1 MERFLGG
8 PFGPIATGLESPN
21 CARVGVSGP
30 PTLQETSKWPPEE
43 MPELFLTQAS
53 VVLLAQHHN
62 ILDFEPHRLADRGV
76 VPPDWKVQTSATSP
90 FQADIAYDNGVTLE
104 ATPVRLAIG
113 GLADTTL
120 AHEVASAYVKA
131 FPLLAYGALGLNVQ
145 IAAKLA
151 IDPTTWLT
159 SLVSSADK
167 VGGSV
172 IKVTLCGTVQG
183 NVSFQLELSSG
194 AVKRDDAPEG
204 DDVVILDFN
213 IHHPKGL
220 TAEGLCEAIQR
231 WPEYFNFIDSTVQS
245 LVGDRDA

>member
-1 MERFLGG
+1 MR
-8 PFGPIATGLESPN
+8 PIATGLEWPN
-21 CARVGVSGP
+21 CARVDHSGP
-30 PTLQETSKWPPEE
+30 PTLQETPRWPPEE

-62 ILDFEPHRLADRGV
+62 LLDFEPHRLADCGV
-76 VPPDWKVQTSATSP
+76 VPPEWKVQTSTTSP

-113 GLADTTL
+113 GTADTTL
-120 AHEVASAYVKA
+120 VHEVASAYVKA

-151 IDPTTWLT
+151 VDPATWLT
-159 SLVSSADK
+159 SQVSSAGK
-167 VGGSV
+167 VSGSV
-172 IKVTLCGTVQG
+172 IKMTLRGTVRAD
-183 NVSFQLELSSG
+183 VSFQLELSSG
-194 AVKRDDAPEG
+194 VVKRDGDTDG

-231 WPEYFNFIDSTVQS
+231 WPEYFSFVDSTVQS
-245 LVGDRDA
+245 LVGDGDA